1 MLNKYKKF
9 LIVVAHPDDETL
21 GCGGTI
27 YKLSKLGKKIK
38 VVFIAEGSSC
48 RFKNHQKNKN
58 KILKVI
64 NQRTNMA
71 IKALKK
77 LGVKNYTFYNL
88 ECGKLNS
95 LPITKISNLV
105 EKEIEKFKP
114 EILITHSDFDV
125 NMDHR
130 TIFQACLQS
139 SRPTKKENKIKGLL
153 SFEILSSTEWKY
165 SKIFEPNFFINIEKE
180 INAKINALKIYSSEI
195 KNFPHPRSVDGL
207 KSLAKYRGVQSFN
220 SYAEAFKIVRLFSK

>member
-1 MLNKYKKF
+1 MLEKYKKF

-27 YKLSKLGKKIK
+27 NKLSKLGKKIK

-64 NQRTNMA
+64 NQRTKMG

-77 LGVKNYTFYNL
+77 LGVKNYTFCNL

-95 LPITKISNLV
+95 LPITKISNLI
-105 EKEIEKFKP
+105 EKEIDGFKP

-130 TIFQACLQS
+130 TIFQGCLQS
-139 SRPTKKENKIKGLL
+139 SRPNKKKNKIKGLL

-165 SKIFEPNFFINIEKE
+165 SKIFEPNLFINVEKE
-180 INAKINALKIYSSEI
+180 INTKINALKIYNSEI
-195 KNFPHPRSVDGL
+195 KKFPHSRSVEGL
-207 KSLAKYRGVQSFN
+207 KSLARYRGIQSFN
-220 SYAEAFKIVRLFSK
+220 KYAEAFKIIRLF